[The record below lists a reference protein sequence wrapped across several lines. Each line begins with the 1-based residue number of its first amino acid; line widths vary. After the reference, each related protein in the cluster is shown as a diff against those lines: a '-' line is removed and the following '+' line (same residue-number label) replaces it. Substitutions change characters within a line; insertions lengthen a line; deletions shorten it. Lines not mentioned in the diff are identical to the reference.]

1 MNYKL
6 LIALCLSKENLMK
19 IMDDYPDARKFYFD
33 MAFNR
38 RIEFRRIM
46 KKFYDQL
53 EESSILEKLLYTQ
66 PVTKENIYDDD
77 DEIRAEESYWISD

>member
-1 MNYKL
+1 
-6 LIALCLSKENLMK
+6 
-19 IMDDYPDARKFYFD
+19 
-33 MAFNR
+33 
-38 RIEFRRIM
+38 M